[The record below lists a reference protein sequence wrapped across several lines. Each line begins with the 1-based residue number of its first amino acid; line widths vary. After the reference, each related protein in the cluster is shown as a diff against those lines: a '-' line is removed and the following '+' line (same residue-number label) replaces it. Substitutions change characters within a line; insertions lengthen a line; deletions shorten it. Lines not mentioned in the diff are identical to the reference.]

1 MRFIHLSGLRLGEEV
16 FDDPFGI
23 DLRAERDQA
32 LLNVLS
38 AARDGVIEAVFLTG
52 DLLDHKP
59 SLQEVQKLDELF
71 LTVPKTRFF
80 WLVGE
85 KDRFGAEEPM
95 GSYEWKSNTQVFLGD
110 CIQRVFVARYD
121 LEVTGIGWNPE
132 SWSKLRLEKLTPGR
146 KGKIQI
152 LLLPF
157 LTEDQKKL
165 AAETK
170 LPFDYVGVGGSE
182 IRLGEQQ
189 RNLFSPGAFSPK
201 FFDGV
206 TQHGCF
212 LGEITKEG
220 KNPTSVTVRFAA
232 GTQREF
238 ISLKVNA
245 DGKVSYDEVAE
256 EAAKIM
262 DQFGRQHFYR
272 ITITGKA
279 SPSLYF
285 ESEKLTSLGFVT
297 EVTDETSRDE
307 AISKLMDSHH
317 DDALGRFLAEMAP
330 DDDQEI
336 RKKALSYGVDALL
349 SVRGR
354 E

>member
-1 MRFIHLSGLRLGEEV
+1 MRFIHLSGLRLHEASM
-16 FDDPFGI
+16 DNPFRI
-23 DLRAERDQA
+23 DFRSERDEA
-32 LLNVLS
+32 FRAVLN
-38 AARDGVIEAVFLTG
+38 AAREGGIEAVFLTG
-52 DLLDHKP
+52 DFLAHKP
-59 SLQEVQKLDELF
+59 TFEELQALDELF
-71 LTVPKTRFF
+71 LTLPKTRFF
-80 WLVGE
+80 WVAGE
-85 KDRFGAEEPM
+85 KDRSGASDPL

-132 SWSKLRLEKLTPGR
+132 TWSKLRLEKLTAGR
-146 KGKIQI
+146 KGRTQI

-157 LTEDQKKL
+157 LKDDQKAL
-165 AAETK
+165 LGEIK
-170 LPFDYVGVGGSE
+170 LPFDYVGVGGE
-182 IRLGEQQ
+182 EMRLGEAQ

-201 FFDGV
+201 GFDGV
-206 TQHGCF
+206 AQHGCF

-245 DGKVSYDEVAE
+245 DGKISYDEVAE
-256 EAAKIM
+256 EAANIM
-262 DQFGRQHFYR
+262 DQYGRQHIYR

-285 ESEKLTSLGFVT
+285 ESEKLTSLGYVT

-307 AISKLMDSHH
+307 AISELMRSHH

-349 SVRGR
+349 SLKGR